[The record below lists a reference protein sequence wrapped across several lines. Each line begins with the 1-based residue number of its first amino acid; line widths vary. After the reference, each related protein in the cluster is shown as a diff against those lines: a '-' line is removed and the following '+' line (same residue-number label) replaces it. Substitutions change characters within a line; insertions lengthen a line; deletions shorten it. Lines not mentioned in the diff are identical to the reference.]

1 MNLNDG
7 KAIPATQAATPTT
20 RPLASLFRWSILV
33 FFWMILFRPS
43 YPDPLDDGR
52 FLNRLGQSVSIQ
64 QLASSKKGQR
74 LPILLVVWCSYCKSC
89 RQTEPELDRLAKR
102 WAGKAKVVA
111 VDAHPLDTLRII
123 ADHRAAKKL
132 SFPVVQD
139 PAGAFCTAL
148 NIDFT
153 TTSLLLDGNGKLV
166 YFGAFFGLA
175 KTKDSGAESALAQLL
190 AGQSVRHN
198 LTPQRG

>member
-7 KAIPATQAATPTT
+7 KAIPAIQASTPKT
-20 RPLASLFRWSILV
+20 RPVAACLLWILLFC
-33 FFWMILFRPS
+33 PS
-43 YPDPLDDGR
+43 FAAPLDDCS
-52 FLNRLGQSVSIQ
+52 FLNSNGKSLSIQ
-64 QLASSKKGQR
+64 QLASPQKDQR

-89 RQTEPELDRLAKR
+89 RQTEPELNRLAKR
-102 WAGKAKVVA
+102 WVGKVKIVA
-111 VDAHPLDTLRII
+111 VDAHPSDTPRTI

-132 SFPVVQD
+132 SFAVVQD

-153 TTSLLLDGNGKLV
+153 TTSLLLDSNGKLV

-175 KTKDSGAESALAQLL
+175 KTKESGAESALAQLL
-190 AGQSVRHN
+190 AGQSVRHSQ
-198 LTPQRG
+198 TPQRG